1 MRWKVLSNCEWKDCK
16 AACGGALFVHDN
28 TDAVLEVI
36 NSSFVRCNATST
48 LGGAIYALNIAVC
61 SVNDSSFQGCYCVSS
76 RDWGGAGI
84 HCHSSGNG
92 DGGGLCICEMIGG
105 IILHNCRF
113 ENGYSGRSS
122 NNRVARRSDGQ
133 DLSNYLSCEYD
144 PIRYVASFIIQPN
157 AKDTYSCGFSMEHP
171 CESIS
176 FCVSQLIP
184 GVVANI
190 YMMDGSIPEAQP
202 IKILNNQY
210 ILSGPTE
217 SGAEIQTM
225 FAESDVSLFT
235 VSTGSLDV
243 NHIRVIHDSSIN
255 NNRESRICCISSS
268 GAINLK
274 NTNISTDNSHSP
286 DTSFKTEMIRIVS
299 GSLTMESVEW
309 THFFSSTSF
318 IHLAQTEILSISLL
332 ETTFEN
338 IIRTSQGAAL
348 IDSSTTTANIA
359 LKKCFI
365 DGCGSQSS
373 VDGGAIHISLNSPCH
388 LKIEEGTIQ
397 NCYASSSVGRGGGV
411 FLKLCNLQVEF
422 SVFTLFNNN
431 IAKWGYDLFVQS
443 PDLQATSTSGQILL
457 KIPWNSTF
465 STIRGLDNEATSV
478 PIPLCVYLLEQPQNI
493 TVAKNDALNHPLCGF
508 EQFPCSSLNYALTRQ
523 SGDKFVVFNDMVTLS
538 EDITIEQNK
547 YIIQGACESC
557 GLDVTDEM
565 NENSYSLIS
574 ISSITRLT
582 TLKFALQAE
591 LPFHQL
597 FMKSSSPLLEIISC
611 SISAKDPD
619 SIMTF
624 SFLEIDA
631 GLLNVSFFKSTSLLF
646 GSNPLFVFNGQNSV
660 CSFSSV
666 HIEKV
671 SSRLSSHIFSV
682 SRKVTFRLMNSMLS
696 ASTDSQDNKDLSLG
710 AIFANAPFLIELT
723 NNTITG
729 FEKKNSKGGSIM
741 CTLEEGGKLEIIGG
755 TISECKSLNGDGGGL
770 WIAMSG
776 ASSFFIGNASSLSS
790 KHCVN
795 TDSEQ
800 LLTSIVKCVATAT
813 TVTNAGCGGGIF
825 LQVGSNASSFV
836 LNELL
841 FDQCQGTKGK
851 DLFLVA
857 DDLSQ
862 VVSVDSISSNPDLN
876 DFTRLNGYERSTSNN
891 AFTIPLVLYLWDN
904 YSSVIYVGG
913 IGAWD
918 FSSCGS
924 ETYPCSSILAALKQ
938 RFANITKN
946 LILHPSFCIQEEL
959 FFSQKEYTIGSMEDS
974 IACPITDTTINK
986 RNALITSQKSTSF
999 EGITFLLPQNLIS
1012 HSLIFLCLSDS
1023 LSLNRC
1029 AIQLKEEYISFVFG
1043 SVEGGKLLISEFQ
1056 FRHGTVNTGAVF
1068 SANGSNGDASI
1079 QMSFCYFESLKISTG
1094 NLISVVNGNEINITE
1109 CNFSTI
1115 SRVKGMGGC
1124 LHFVSSDSV
1133 ESELRSTKVSKCNF
1147 DKCNVEE
1154 KDAGGGGMFCSIDE
1168 HSSVFISECQFSNC
1182 IAPNGDQTSGYGGGI
1197 YFNLVSSN
1205 SCFCISAP
1213 LFPPQSPNKAKY
1225 GNDVFIKAV
1234 DLPRSITNETLPF
1247 VANMMETLTK
1257 ESLEGCDGED
1267 EEYIIP
1273 LVIYWMQIGS
1283 LAFVSSN
1290 GADMKACGFD
1300 IYPCHSFDYSLQRI
1314 AGKENKSLSIF
1325 DEAILNC
1332 EVILNATK
1340 VASVGEDVSHLV
1352 CERALDGN
1360 THNVIS
1366 VDAHSSIKSVNI
1378 EFPNAFSNEAIAF
1391 ISLKEDMSHLTIEE
1405 CEFVQLEADS
1415 TSLHFELF
1423 VVKKGWL
1430 TLYQTSFTAIS
1441 SSVPLFDF
1449 SPSAFVEI
1457 QNANIEDVKLS
1468 SKSAFI
1474 LSDEVENDHSN
1485 FVGEENCN
1493 ICFSSC
1499 KFLRIHQNFS
1509 DNPSA
1514 IQAGKRRNNG
1524 IIIVNST
1531 FQDCGSTVSQKG
1543 GCMLLELHENFKIV
1557 CANSTIVEC
1566 FVSYSGR
1573 GGGMF
1578 LIGKTDDNHPLQFV
1592 FSNITL
1598 SGNRAY
1604 RGFDFFI
1611 KCQNIET
1618 QIDEGQFQL
1627 DFRRISSK
1635 ELSIWG
1641 CTRES
1646 YEDEQDLLPRVILFR
1661 SETIFVSS
1669 VSSNNTNNRQC
1680 GSLSGPCTSLD
1691 AGISHIIP
1699 TKYSQ
1704 LLIVEETNLQS
1715 ATSIISVLIRTLD
1728 HPKKAIIHFINTI
1741 ECENNSLITSYDK
1754 VKLEY
1759 LSFIFNPSFCSD
1771 TKALIGQMNGTLT
1784 ISFLLF
1790 SVEPNDSIHVK
1801 NDLSFNII
1809 SVDCGSLLLESCEF
1823 SFLRLARPMIL
1834 ISPNA
1839 KARIEDSL
1847 VHDIASQKSLLAFKN
1862 SLVVTVRNL
1871 NVSRIQLQEGT
1882 CCEFA
1887 LSNDSKAILSCL
1899 FFENITTSSDVASSI
1914 MVNDNEAPELSMDNC
1929 SFRDCISHLEKGS
1942 IASFSLCKNV
1952 TVSYCSFEGPNSVV
1966 DSSIQN
1972 TKSDAICKWNGSL
1985 VDFSSSDMYMKE
1997 AKIENSPKGG
2007 MSLSGGNATIEKG
2020 EFSGNNAN
2028 IEGYSSARRNILCF
2042 NAQKLGLVDT
2052 KEGGIANDNK
2062 LQWIIND
2069 GCDLV
2074 GSGFEKGWGL
2084 FMPIFED
2091 IKIEDFG
2098 EWTKLRFF
2106 GKMFHPCNLSFQV
2119 ISSKGEENQIET
2131 YEFGEEGYL
2140 TEKEAEGIVGSNLI
2154 KEAEDEAE
2162 VLVRLKYGFKKSP
2175 LYTDCVVIKNRTGL
2189 RENTD
2194 SNILKGEAKT
2204 SSLWV
2209 VIVIILCILL
2219 LVLFVAIVF
2228 IVRWRKQKRRTEELE
2243 IIVEDTVKK
2252 EPKAFE
2258 MVTMEMS
2265 PEEQWRRAEREAEK
2279 KNDERMKKRIY
2290 DTNMQHSE
2298 SSEHLLS
2305 ESGSTEYILGRDS
2318 DKIPQW
2324 MLEKVEEEE
2333 TRKRT
2338 PSPSIS
2344 STSTADSD
2352 STFVRG
2358 EDLCPTT
2365 SSMSNLVDAMACSS
2379 PHEKLIVDLRDSLF
2393 MLLHGRNK
2401 TKEMPIGTLQEREQ
2415 TAAQILFWVA
2425 NGALHSF
2432 DEMENPLQSLS
2443 NLSPHIVLF
2452 SEHMVICIVMH
2463 SDLLSD
2469 DDSDSSPISSS
2480 TVVTSASDDDDDS
2493 LPSSAFEDEDDFKKE
2508 CLRWKAPELLIN
2520 KKMGATKESVSFSIG
2535 MMLWECLTLQIP
2547 FGDYEAEVAGQKIVN
2562 GERPSEVPIH
2572 ESELGE
2578 IIKKCWKSQRSFRI
2592 SLDDL
2597 KRELFLHFPAGAV
2610 ILTMSDAID
2619 QEDDTENEV
2628 NKTNDEAQFISES
2641 LETFSQNSSKR
2652 IKEKRKQLSYE
2663 KMKDAIEKNEKK
2675 QKEIIT

>member
-1 MRWKVLSNCEWKDCK
+1 MNN
-16 AACGGALFVHDN
+16 H
-28 TDAVLEVI
+28 I
-36 NSSFVRCNATST
+36 
-48 LGGAIYALNIAVC
+48 
-61 SVNDSSFQGCYCVSS
+61 DSSCKTT
-76 RDWGGAGI
+76 RNTI
-84 HCHSSGNG
+84 
-92 DGGGLCICEMIGG
+92 
-105 IILHNCRF
+105 
-113 ENGYSGRSS
+113 
-122 NNRVARRSDGQ
+122 NRVACRSDGQ

-144 PIRYVASFIIQPN
+144 SIRYVASSIVQSN
-157 AKDTYSCGFSMEHP
+157 AKDSFSCGFFEAYP

-176 FCVSQLIP
+176 FCVSRLIP
-184 GVVANI
+184 GVVVNI
-190 YMMDGSIPEAQP
+190 NMMEGTISETHP

-225 FAESDVSLFT
+225 FAESDVSLFS

-274 NTNISTDNSHSP
+274 NTNISTDNSHSS
-286 DTSFKTEMIRIVS
+286 DTSFKTEMIRIVA
-299 GSLTMESVEW
+299 GSLTMENVGW
-309 THFFSSTSF
+309 TRFFSSTSF
-318 IHLAQTEILSISLL
+318 IYLSQTEILSISLL

-373 VDGGAIHISLNSPCH
+373 VDGGAMRISLNSPCH

-411 FLKLCNLQVEF
+411 FLKLCNFQVEF
-422 SVFTLFNNN
+422 SVFSLFNNN
-431 IAKWGYDLFVQS
+431 VAKWGYDLFVQS

-465 STIRGLDNEATSV
+465 STIRGFDNEATSV
-478 PIPLCVYLLEQPQNI
+478 PIPLCVYLLDQPQNI

-523 SGDKFVVFNDMVTLS
+523 SGDKYVVFNDMVTLS
-538 EDITIEQNK
+538 ENVRIEQNEH
-547 YIIQGACESC
+547 IIQGACESC
-557 GLDVTDEM
+557 GLDIADEM
-565 NENSYSLIS
+565 NENSNSLIS
-574 ISSITRLT
+574 ISSITHLT
-582 TLKFALQAE
+582 TLKFALPAE

-611 SISAKDPD
+611 SISTKDPD
-619 SIMTF
+619 SVMTF
-624 SFLEIDA
+624 SFLEMDA
-631 GLLNVSFFKSTSLLF
+631 GFLNVSLFKTISLFL
-646 GSNPLFVFNGQNSV
+646 GSNPLFVLNGQNSV
-660 CSFSSV
+660 CSFSSF

-682 SRKVTFRLMNSMLS
+682 SSKVTFRLMNSMLS
-696 ASTDSQDNKDLSLG
+696 ASTDSLEYQDLSLG
-710 AIFANAPFLIELT
+710 AIFANTPFMVELT

-729 FEKKNSKGGSIM
+729 FEKKSSKGGSIM
-741 CTLEEGGKLEIIGG
+741 CTLEEGGKIDIIGG

-770 WIAMSG
+770 WIATSG
-776 ASSFFIGNASSLSS
+776 ASSFFIRNASSLAP

-795 TDSEQ
+795 TNSEQ
-800 LLTSIVKCVATAT
+800 LLTSIAKCVATAT
-813 TVTNAGCGGGIF
+813 TVTNAGCGGGLF
-825 LQVGSNASSFV
+825 LQIGSNASSFV
-836 LNELL
+836 LNDLL

-857 DDLSQ
+857 DDLFQ
-862 VVSVDSISSNPDLN
+862 VLSNDSISFNPDLN
-876 DFTRLNGYERSTSNN
+876 DFTRLNGYELSTSNN
-891 AFTIPLVLYLWDN
+891 AFSIPLVLYLWDN
-904 YSSVIYVGG
+904 YSSIIYVGG
-913 IGAWD
+913 TGAWD

-924 ETYPCSSILAALKQ
+924 ETYPCSSISAAMKQ
-938 RFANITKN
+938 RFANITTN

-959 FFSQKEYTIGSMEDS
+959 LFSQKEYAIGSIEDS
-974 IACPITDTTINK
+974 ITCQITDTAINK
-986 RNALITSQKSTSF
+986 RNALISSQKSTSF
-999 EGITFLLPQNLIS
+999 EGITFSLPQNLTS
-1012 HSLIFLCLSDS
+1012 HSLIFSCLSDT
-1023 LSLNRC
+1023 LSLNKC

-1056 FRHGTVNTGAVF
+1056 YYHGTVNTGSVF
-1068 SANGSNGDASI
+1068 SVNGSNGDASI
-1079 QMSFCYFESLKISTG
+1079 QMSFCNFESLKISTG
-1094 NLISVVNGNEINITE
+1094 NLISAANSDEINITE

-1115 SRVKGMGGC
+1115 SRVKGSGGC
-1124 LHFVSSDSV
+1124 LHFVWSNSV

-1147 DKCNVEE
+1147 DKCSVEE
-1154 KDAGGGGMFCSIDE
+1154 KDAGGGGVFCSIDE

-1213 LFPPQSPNKAKY
+1213 LFPLQAPNKAKY

-1234 DLPRSITNETLPF
+1234 NLSRSITNEALPF
-1247 VANMMETLTK
+1247 VASMMDSLTK
-1257 ESLEGCDGED
+1257 ESLGGYDGED
-1267 EEYIIP
+1267 EEHAIP
-1273 LVIYWMQIGS
+1273 LQFFLKILDSSLFVKSDGVDVI
-1283 LAFVSSN
+1283 V
-1290 GADMKACGFD
+1290 CGFEE
-1300 IYPCHSFDYSLQRI
+1300 YPCHSFGYSLQRI
-1314 AGKENKSLSIF
+1314 AGKENKTLSII

-1332 EVILNATK
+1332 EVILNATN
-1340 VASVGEDVSHLV
+1340 VASVGDVVSHLV

-1360 THNVIS
+1360 AHNVIG
-1366 VDAHSSIKSVNI
+1366 VEAHSSIKSVNI

-1391 ISLKEDMSHLTIEE
+1391 FSLEQDMSHLTIEE

-1415 TSLHFELF
+1415 TSLQFELF

-1430 TLYQTSFTAIS
+1430 TLCQTSFTAIS

-1485 FVGEENCN
+1485 FVEEENCN
-1493 ICFSSC
+1493 IYFSLC
-1499 KFLRIHQNFS
+1499 AFLRIHQNFS
-1509 DNPSA
+1509 DNPSV
-1514 IQAGKRRNNG
+1514 IQAGKRRNN
-1524 IIIVNST
+1524 IVTIANST

-1566 FVSYSGR
+1566 FVSYVGR

-1578 LIGKTDDNHPLQFV
+1578 LIGKTNENQPLQFV

-1604 RGFDFFI
+1604 RGFDLFI

-1618 QIDEGQFQL
+1618 QIVEEQFLL
-1627 DFRRISSK
+1627 DFRSLSSK

-1641 CTRES
+1641 CTREFN
-1646 YEDEQDLLPRVILFR
+1646 EDEQDLLPKVILFR
-1661 SETIFVSS
+1661 SETIFVSG

-1691 AGISHIIP
+1691 TGISHVIP

-1715 ATSIISVLIRTLD
+1715 ATSIKSVLIRSLD
-1728 HPKKAIIHFINTI
+1728 QPEKVIIHLDEKI
-1741 ECENNSLITSYDK
+1741 ECENSPLIASYDI

-1759 LSFIFNPSFCSD
+1759 ILFIFHPSFCSD
-1771 TKALIGQMNGTLT
+1771 ANALIGQMNGTLT

-1790 SVEPNDSIHVK
+1790 SVEPNDSIIVK
-1801 NDLSFNII
+1801 NDLNFNII
-1809 SVDCGSLLLESCEF
+1809 SVDCGSLLLENCEF
-1823 SFLRLARPMIL
+1823 SFLCLARPMIL

-1839 KARIEDSL
+1839 EARIEDNI
-1847 VHDIASQKSLLAFKN
+1847 VHDIASQKSLLALKN
-1862 SLVVTVRNL
+1862 ALVVGVRSL
-1871 NVSRIQLQEGT
+1871 NISRIQLQEGT

-1887 LSNDSKAILSCL
+1887 FSNDSKAILSCL
-1899 FFENITTSSDVASSI
+1899 FFENITTSSDMTSSI
-1914 MVNDNEAPELSMDNC
+1914 MVNDIEALELSMENC
-1929 SFRDCISHLEKGS
+1929 SFRNCISRSEKGS
-1942 IASFSLCKNV
+1942 IALISLCKNV
-1952 TVSYCSFEGPNSVV
+1952 TISFCSFDGFSSEANLNVQNS
-1966 DSSIQN
+1966 
-1972 TKSDAICKWNGSL
+1972 KSDAICKWNGSL
-1985 VDFSSSDMYMKE
+1985 VDFSSSDVFLKE
-1997 AKIENSPKGG
+1997 AKIENSQKGG
-2007 MSLSGGNATIEKG
+2007 LSLSEGSVTIEKG
-2020 EFSGNNAN
+2020 EFAGNNARE
-2028 IEGYSSARRNILCF
+2028 EGYSSARRNILCF

-2052 KEGGIANDNK
+2052 KEGGTANDNK

-2069 GCDLV
+2069 GCNLA
-2074 GSGFEKGWGL
+2074 GSGFEKGWAL
-2084 FMPIFED
+2084 FTPILED
-2091 IKIEDFG
+2091 IKTEDFG
-2098 EWTKLRFF
+2098 EWIKLRFF
-2106 GKMFHPCNLSFQV
+2106 GKMLHPCNLSFQV
-2119 ISSKGEENQIET
+2119 ISSKGEEKLIET
-2131 YEFGEEGYL
+2131 YELREEGYL
-2140 TEKEAEGIVGSNLI
+2140 TEKEAEGMVGSSLI

-2175 LYTDCVVIKNRTGL
+2175 LYTDCVMIKNGTELQKNSDGNIVKGGKKERT
-2189 RENTD
+2189 
-2194 SNILKGEAKT
+2194 
-2204 SSLWV
+2204 LWPII
-2209 VIVIILCILL
+2209 VIVLVVTLLIVLIIAIA
-2219 LVLFVAIVF
+2219 FV
-2228 IVRWRKQKRRTEELE
+2228 VRWKKAKERSEELE
-2243 IIVEDTVKK
+2243 EIVNDNIKK
-2252 EPKAFE
+2252 DPKAFE

-2279 KNDERMKKRIY
+2279 KNEERIKKRVY
-2290 DTNMQHSE
+2290 EKSLGHSE

-2318 DKIPQW
+2318 DKIPDW
-2324 MLEKVEEEE
+2324 ALEKEEEE
-2333 TRKRT
+2333 EIRKRT

-2344 STSTADSD
+2344 STSTTGTSD
-2352 STFVRG
+2352 TESTFVRG

-2393 MLLHGRNK
+2393 MLLHGKNEK
-2401 TKEMPIGTLQEREQ
+2401 KEMAIGTLREREQ

-2425 NGALHSF
+2425 GGALFSF
-2432 DEMENPLQSLS
+2432 EDGEDDLPSLP

-2452 SEHMVICIVMH
+2452 SEHMVICIALH
-2463 SDLLSD
+2463 SDFSS
-2469 DDSDSSPISSS
+2469 DDSDTSSISSS
-2480 TVVTSASDDDDDS
+2480 TVVTSASDDDDDDGRNDRDS
-2493 LPSSAFEDEDDFKKE
+2493 LPSSAFEEEDSFKKE

-2520 KKMGATKESVSFSIG
+2520 KKMGATQKSVAFSIG
-2535 MMLWECLTLQIP
+2535 MMLWECVTLQIP
-2547 FGDYEAEVAGQKIVN
+2547 FGEYEAETAGQKIAN
-2562 GERPSEVPIH
+2562 GEKPDLGAAGCSAFAQTINACLSQNPDARPSPAQ
-2572 ESELGE
+2572 L
-2578 IIKKCWKSQRSFRI
+2578 QRQFVQ
-2592 SLDDL
+2592 
-2597 KRELFLHFPAGAV
+2597 HFPGGAPS
-2610 ILTMSDAID
+2610 LTASDALYCYHPLHLNCSSD
-2619 QEDDTENEV
+2619 QSASYSATTFTEYP
-2628 NKTNDEAQFISES
+2628 AAPS
-2641 LETFSQNSSKR
+2641 
-2652 IKEKRKQLSYE
+2652 
-2663 KMKDAIEKNEKK
+2663 
-2675 QKEIIT
+2675 